1 MSAPVVLAGL
11 PRAISSET
19 DGWEAEPL
27 RPGRNAVEAW
37 RLRQVGRPDRVLKR
51 QPATWDRGLDA
62 ELARL
67 EWLEREAPLLR
78 APRPLAFAGGDVCYL
93 LTTALDGVG
102 AADLLGTDAESGLT
116 ALLGQA
122 LRELHRIDPG
132 GCPFDAGLDAAVA
145 AAVRRVGEGRADGAV
160 LAEIRRRRPPREHV
174 VVTHGDFCLPSVLV
188 DRFGRG
194 GLVELASMGLASRWR
209 DLAVAARSLRAG
221 LGEDAVGVFLH
232 AYGIEPDAELLAFYE
247 LLDDLV

>member
-11 PRAISSET
+11 PRAIATET
-19 DGWEAEPL
+19 DGWEPEPM
-27 RPGRNAVEAW
+27 RPGRNSVEGW
-37 RLRQVGRPDRVLKR
+37 RLRQPGWPDRVLKR

-78 APRPLAFAGGDVCYL
+78 APRPLAFAGGDTCYL

-102 AADLLGTDAESGLT
+102 AADLLATEAAAGLP

-122 LRELHRIDPG
+122 LRELHRVAPAR
-132 GCPFDAGLDAAVA
+132 CPFDAGLDVEIA

-160 LAEIRRRRPPREHV
+160 LAEIRARRPTVEHV
-174 VVTHGDFCLPSVLV
+174 VVTHGDLCLPHVLV
-188 DRFGRG
+188 DQSGRG
-194 GLVELASMGLASRWR
+194 GLVELASLGLASPWR

-221 LGEDAVGVFLH
+221 VGEDAVGAFLR
-232 AYGIEPDAELLAFYE
+232 AYGIEPDAERLAFYE
-247 LLDDLV
+247 LLDDLT